1 MPVPFL
7 IGGAADA
14 AVFLFLVFAMTVD
27 VNIIFMHGSGA
38 SLPPRRWG
46 MFDFGGL
53 PGTLGPPK
61 SAKFDDFQTI
71 GF

>member
-1 MPVPFL
+1 MWKYFC
-7 IGGAADA
+7 
-14 AVFLFLVFAMTVD
+14 FVFAMTVD
-27 VNIIFMHGSGA
+27 VEIIFIHGGGP
-38 SLPPRRWG
+38 SLPPKRWG

-53 PGTLGPPK
+53 PGPLGPPK